1 MSFFSPESSNTGSSP
16 IELIPAGTLVK
27 AVLVVR
33 DIKNS
38 NNTGARYLDIE
49 MVIQGGQY
57 DNRRVFT
64 VICDPWDDR
73 TNEKAKEMAIGSITR
88 LMEQTGVFRVGDTAS
103 YSALD
108 HSNIQ
113 DVAVK
118 LQGKTVGFSVGIQK
132 GKDGYADKNSVR
144 DWASPN
150 PQSHGYKLFEAIA
163 AGQTTLSKTPA
174 APAAFGG
181 GAPAQP
187 AQPRPAQPAGPA
199 TATPAW
205 LQQK

>member
-1 MSFFSPESSNTGSSP
+1 M
-16 IELIPAGTLVK
+16 ELIPNGTLVK

-38 NNTGARYLDIE
+38 QSTGARYLDIE
-49 MVIQGGQY
+49 MVIQGGQF

-64 VICDPWDDR
+64 VICDPWDER

-88 LMEQTGVFRVGDTAS
+88 LMEQIGVFDPLSPAS

-108 HSNIQ
+108 SATIQ
-113 DVAVK
+113 DVAVR
-118 LQGKTVGFSVGIQK
+118 LQGKPVGFSVGIQK

-150 PQSHGYKLFEAIA
+150 KESHGYKLYEAIS
-163 AGQTTLSKTPA
+163 AGQTTLTKAPAGGGAFAPAQQQAPRPA
-174 APAAFGG
+174 APA
-181 GAPAQP
+181 QS
-187 AQPRPAQPAGPA
+187 

-205 LQQK
+205 LQR